1 MDFVRSYFGTNEPLI
16 WKKREEKSVQL
27 VRGSNLIL
35 TKVTSYKIHILVTPD
50 RFEIDVLMTWALYK
64 SFLTSRRI
72 DQIQLYQEETAVLR
86 NWWNSKN
93 FENFENFENE
103 IVLFTVVC
111 WLCCFLEYSVS
122 RACSINL
129 NGKIHRGITKPL
141 FSFTGVLYWD
151 FQYSTQ

>member
-86 NWWNSKN
+86 NW
-93 FENFENFENE
+93 
-103 IVLFTVVC
+103 
-111 WLCCFLEYSVS
+111 
-122 RACSINL
+122 
-129 NGKIHRGITKPL
+129 
-141 FSFTGVLYWD
+141 
-151 FQYSTQ
+151 